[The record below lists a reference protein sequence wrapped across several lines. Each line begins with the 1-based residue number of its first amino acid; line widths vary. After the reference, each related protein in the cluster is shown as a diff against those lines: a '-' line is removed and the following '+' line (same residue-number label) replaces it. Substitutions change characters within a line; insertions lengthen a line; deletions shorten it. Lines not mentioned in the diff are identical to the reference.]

1 MPALPPPASW
11 MMLDPAPQVAP
22 APAPAAFAP
31 VRALA
36 GLGATGLGDLQCL
49 TQAVYYE
56 ARGESEAGQAAVA
69 QVVINRVG
77 RAPYPGTVCGVV
89 YQANARTCQFT
100 FVCDGA
106 MRRPREPSAW
116 ERARMVAERALA
128 GHVEPIV
135 ERATSYHT
143 VALGGIWGSR
153 MVQIAQIGNH
163 SFYTP
168 AAGQVSGPA
177 RRSATLGFSH
187 RSANPAS
194 PPPARYTFALG
205 LLTQVSPAP
214 VAPPSDGS

>member
-1 MPALPPPASW
+1 MPALPPPAPW
-11 MMLDPAPQVAP
+11 MILDPTAQVAP
-22 APAPAAFAP
+22 AVAPAAAPAFAP
-31 VRALA
+31 SLA
-36 GLGATGLGDLQCL
+36 GLAANRPGDLQCL

-77 RAPYPGTVCGVV
+77 RAPYRGTVCGVV
-89 YQANARTCQFT
+89 YQASARTCQFT
-100 FVCDGA
+100 FVCDGS
-106 MRRPREPSAW
+106 MRRPREPAAW

-143 VALGGIWGSR
+143 LALGGIWGRS

-163 SFYTP
+163 GFYTP
-168 AAGQVSGPA
+168 ASGQMSSPTRRLPA
-177 RRSATLGFSH
+177 IH

-194 PPPARYTFALG
+194 PPPVRYTFALG

-214 VAPPSDGS
+214 NDGS